1 MDNISR
7 IGMFLAVVKHQS
19 FAGAARELGVTG
31 PALSKQVQALENQL
45 GVRLLHRTTRQVTLT
60 EEGSIYSEKAR
71 KALEDLDE
79 ARQQIQELKAYPTGH
94 IKVNVPMAFGEQYL
108 VRPIAGFAKK
118 YPEVTVDVDFDDRK
132 VDMIAEGYDIIVR
145 IGDLQ
150 DSTLIAKQLAVCPI
164 ILCASAT
171 LSNLGKLPKTLEEL
185 SDFPAII
192 YNLNKDATDWRYKDA
207 DGNISSVQLNKV
219 LSSNNLSM
227 MVEACLQGLGVALL
241 PVFGA
246 ASYLNSGE
254 LVQVLPELETH
265 PQRGIYV
272 IFPQNRHLSTR
283 VRLFIDWLTDCSKEF
298 PW

>member
-7 IGMFLAVVKHQS
+7 ISMFLAVAKHQS
-19 FAGAARELGVTG
+19 FAGAARALGVTG

-60 EEGSIYSEKAR
+60 EEGAVYSEKAR

-79 ARQQIQELKAYPTGH
+79 ARQQIQELKASPVGH
-94 IKVNVPMAFGEQYL
+94 IKMNVPMSFGEQYL
-108 VRPIAGFAKK
+108 ARPIAGFARK
-118 YPEVTVDVDFDDRK
+118 YPEVTIDVDFDDRK

-145 IGDLQ
+145 IGDLK
-150 DSTLIAKQLAVCPI
+150 DSSLIARHLAVCPI

-171 LSNLGKLPKTLEEL
+171 LANLGKLPKSPEEL
-185 SDFPAII
+185 SDFPAIT
-192 YNLNKDATDWRYKDA
+192 YNFHGDSIDWRYKDK
-207 DGNISSVQLNKV
+207 DGNISSVQQNRV
-219 LSSNNLSM
+219 FSSNNLKM
-227 MVEACLQGLGVALL
+227 MVEACLQGLGIAQL
-241 PVFGA
+241 PIFGA

-254 LVQVLPELETH
+254 LVRVLPEYETY
-265 PQRGIYV
+265 PERGIYA

-283 VRLFIDWLTDCSKEF
+283 VRLFIDWLAECSREF